1 MDYHFV
7 RSADLVQLVGA
18 AVSFEISSPAADAPL
33 RRWLLDLRPATST
46 SSPAVL
52 LLGEHNASSPRPEV
66 SIHCTDD
73 TLLSLASGK
82 LSAEGAFLRGLLKV
96 KGRMAVALKVK
107 SLLAIANDSIKKRGN
122 Q

>member
-1 MDYHFV
+1 
-7 RSADLVQLVGA
+7 
-18 AVSFEISSPAADAPL
+18 
-33 RRWLLDLRPATST
+33 
-46 SSPAVL
+46 
-52 LLGEHNASSPRPEV
+52 V